1 MPHWI
6 KIAADLGSARKF
18 RQIGLGRRCCMWDIS
33 MIAIGIAFFAIAISY
48 VKGCDRLSHK
58 TQHGGAAK

>member
-1 MPHWI
+1 
-6 KIAADLGSARKF
+6 
-18 RQIGLGRRCCMWDIS
+18 MWDIS

-58 TQHGGAAK
+58 NQHGEVPK